1 ERWVSTGL
9 LQPSGIPPIMP
20 SIAERVRA
28 AVKDVAFRTPLV
40 RWVSH
45 RYQYNFSPAQLGFL
59 CSCVD
64 ATRDVPGPIFEVGCF
79 AGVSTVFINKHMS
92 AEGIEKP
99 YFAFDTF
106 GGFTAAD
113 VAYETDNRGKDR
125 AQLGGFSDNR
135 QEWFDST
142 MAVNGV
148 SRVRSIRADVNAF
161 DFDTLLPPSFCLIDV
176 DLYRPVKS
184 VLDALY
190 DRMPSGSMIVVDDC
204 ADGSAF
210 DGALQAY
217 REFVVAH
224 AMPERIMHRK
234 LGVIQKP

>member
-1 ERWVSTGL
+1 
-9 LQPSGIPPIMP
+9 MP
-20 SIAERVRA
+20 SITERVRA

-59 CSCVD
+59 CGCVD
-64 ATRDVPGPIFEVGCF
+64 QTRNVNGPIFEVGCF

-92 AEGIEKP
+92 AEGIEKG

-106 GGFTAAD
+106 GGFTAED
-113 VAYETDNRGKDR
+113 VAFETDNRGKSR
-125 AQLGGFSDNR
+125 SQLGGFSDNR
-135 QEWFDST
+135 QEWFDAT

-148 SRVRSIRADVNAF
+148 SRVRSVRADVNNF
-161 DFDTLLPPSFCLIDV
+161 DFTKLGAPSFCLIDV

-190 DRMPSGSMIVVDDC
+190 DRMPSQSVIVVDDC
-204 ADGSAF
+204 AEESAF

-217 REFVVAH
+217 REFLTSH
-224 AMPERIMHRK
+224 SLPERIVHKK
-234 LGVIQKP
+234 LGVIEKV